1 MLIGKLLLLICK
13 KKNEVAYQGKD
24 VFSALETN
32 FILKIQNIYA
42 QLTDGLLCQD
52 SRPEI

>member
-1 MLIGKLLLLICK
+1 MKLLIK
-13 KKNEVAYQGKD
+13 VMM
-24 VFSALETN
+24 FSVPLKPI
-32 FILKIQNIYA
+32 FIIKIQNVYA